1 MGGAGP
7 FVRELRGRLGVSMRE
22 LARRLGWEAGHLS
35 RCESGKLKLSLDAL
49 DRIAVALGLEP
60 AAVAVEAYASI
71 RPRTREGRAG
81 EILAELLLE
90 LRKASG

>member
-1 MGGAGP
+1 
-7 FVRELRGRLGVSMRE
+7 
-22 LARRLGWEAGHLS
+22 
-35 RCESGKLKLSLDAL
+35 
-49 DRIAVALGLEP
+49 
-60 AAVAVEAYASI
+60 VAVEAYASI